1 VEDVK
6 GILKETKGQVW
17 LRINRFVKSGVG
29 TVWGWAILVL
39 LLALVVLL

>member
-1 VEDVK
+1 MENVK
-6 GILKETKGQVW
+6 GIFKETRGQVW

-29 TVWGWAILVL
+29 TTWGWIVLIL